1 MFIERRKM
9 MRKLL
14 ILMLVLGMAPL
25 AGATISIV
33 NTAATVGLSG
43 TYTVQVSSDV
53 DSGAWTGFMG
63 NVATS
68 VGSVTSAW
76 ANTIAG
82 SDRQINPQGA
92 PYSGYYQIKALDLS
106 APADTI
112 QAGVQFEAVVI
123 GLAEGSYNFYLYDSS
138 WSVPVSPD
146 GTFTLTVI
154 PEPMTMALLGLGGLL
169 LRRRK

>member
-25 AGATISIV
+25 AGATISLV
-33 NTAATVGLSG
+33 STAATVGLSG
-43 TYTVQVSSDV
+43 TTTVQVSSDTA
-53 DSGAWTGFMG
+53 DLPWAGYLGYTHAGASLTSMWVLPAAGG
-63 NVATS
+63 DAAVAPS
-68 VGSVTSAW
+68 PGGYAGYWWMSA
-76 ANTIAG
+76 ADNASPFTIA
-82 SDRQINPQGA
+82 
-92 PYSGYYQIKALDLS
+92 
-106 APADTI
+106 
-112 QAGVQFEAVVI
+112 AGVQFEGTLLGTATGV
-123 GLAEGSYNFYLYDSS
+123 YNFYLYDSN
-138 WSVPVSPD
+138 WSTPISPS